1 MCGIAGFV
9 NPEGPSPADP
19 RILARMVRSLAHR
32 GPDDEGSWT
41 GDGAFLGHR
50 RLSVIDLEGGHQ
62 PMTGEDGRV
71 VAVFNGEIYNHRAI
85 REDLQR
91 RGHVFRTRSDTEV
104 LVHGW
109 EEEGHA
115 FWQRIQ
121 GMFALAIWDART
133 RTLVLVRDRMG
144 KKPLYYGLP
153 GREVVFASELRAMMV
168 HPAVPREVD
177 PEALWR
183 LLVMESVPAPR
194 AILRGV
200 RKVPPG
206 GVVEWRDGQVRE
218 WLWYRLQPGALG
230 EAAPRTEDEALARIE
245 ATLVRAVDD
254 RLETEVPLGVFLS
267 GGLDSTAVLWA
278 LTRLR
283 DPATLDTYTI
293 GFEDPSYDESG
304 PAREVARFLG
314 TRHHEEVLGPRAAV
328 DLVRRVPDLA
338 DEPLAD
344 PSLIPTHLLSRFARR
359 SVTVAL
365 SGDGGD
371 ELFYGYPTFLA
382 DSLARRLVRWV
393 PRRVWEQWLPRWV
406 DGLPVSDRDMSRDFR
421 ARRLVRGLPFSPARR
436 HFAWIGG
443 FLPQDAFGVL
453 SPEVRRALPDPDE
466 DPFPEVD
473 RWQEVCGGG
482 EDLRTI
488 ACLYARLYLGDGV
501 LTKVDRASMAVG
513 LEVRSPLLDTR
524 MVELAFSL
532 PSEWSLRGATTKRLL
547 RRMLEGRVP
556 RSILRRP
563 KKGFGIPLSRWI
575 REDLRPL
582 VEEHLSPDRL
592 RREGF
597 FDPGAVRA
605 LVEAH
610 LSGRRNHRKEIY
622 PLLVFQLWLS
632 RHLL

>member
-9 NPEGPSPADP
+9 HPEGPSPADP

-32 GPDDEGSWT
+32 GPDDEGLWS
-41 GDGAFLGHR
+41 GEGAFLGHR

-71 VAVFNGEIYNHRAI
+71 VVVFNGEIYNHQAL
-85 REDLQR
+85 RESLQR
-91 RGHVFRTRSDTEV
+91 KGHVFRTRSDTEV

-109 EEEGHA
+109 EEEGHS
-115 FWQRIQ
+115 FWQRLH
-121 GMFALAIWDART
+121 GMFAVALWDART
-133 RTLVLVRDRMG
+133 RTLALVRDRMG

-153 GREVVFASELRAMMV
+153 GREVVFASELRPLMI
-168 HPAVPREVD
+168 HPAVSRAVD

-183 LLVMESVPAPR
+183 LLVMEAVPAPR
-194 AILRGV
+194 AILQGV
-200 RKVPPG
+200 RKVMPG
-206 GVVEWRDGQVRE
+206 GVVEWRDGEVRE
-218 WLWYRLQPGALG
+218 WLWYRLQPGETGEDGPRSEG
-230 EAAPRTEDEALARIE
+230 EAVARIE
-245 ATLVRAVDD
+245 ETLLEAVGD
-254 RLETEVPLGVFLS
+254 RLESEVPLGVFLS

-278 LTRLR
+278 LSRLR
-283 DPATLDTYTI
+283 DPASLDTFTI

-314 TRHHEEVLGPRAAV
+314 TRHHEERLGAQAAL
-328 DLVRRVPDLA
+328 DLVRRVADLA

-344 PSLIPTHLLSRFARR
+344 PSLIPTHLLCRFARR

-371 ELFYGYPTFLA
+371 ELFYGYPTFLV
-382 DSLARRLVRWV
+382 DSLARGLVRWT
-393 PRRVWEQWLPRWV
+393 PRRLWQRWLPRWV
-406 DGLPVSDRDMSRDFR
+406 DRLAVSDRDMSLDFR
-421 ARRLVRGLPFSPARR
+421 ARRLVLGLPFAPARR

-443 FLPQDAFGVL
+443 FLPEEAWHVL
-453 SPEVRRALPDPDE
+453 SPEVRRGLPDPVR
-466 DPFPEVD
+466 DPYPEVD
-473 RWQEVCGGG
+473 RWQELCGGG

-513 LEVRSPLLDTR
+513 LEVRSPLLDSR

-532 PSEWSLRGATTKRLL
+532 PPEWSLRGSVTKRLL
-547 RRMLEGRVP
+547 RRMLEGKVP
-556 RSILRRP
+556 RPILRRP
-563 KKGFGIPLSRWI
+563 KKGFGIPLSRWL

-582 VEEHLSPDRL
+582 VEETLSVERL
-592 RREGF
+592 RREGLF
-597 FDPGAVRA
+597 EPEAVRA
-605 LVEAH
+605 LVEGH

-622 PLLVFQLWLS
+622 PLLVFQLWQS
-632 RHLL
+632 RYLL

>member
-9 NPEGPSPADP
+9 NPAGPSPADP
-19 RILARMVRSLAHR
+19 RILSRMVRSLAHR
-32 GPDDEGSWT
+32 GPDDEGTWA
-41 GDGAFLGHR
+41 GEGAFLGHR
-50 RLSVIDLEGGHQ
+50 RLSVIDLQGGHQ

-71 VAVFNGEIYNHRAI
+71 VVVFNGEIYNHRVL
-85 REDLQR
+85 REDLER
-91 RGHVFRTRSDTEV
+91 KGHTFRTRADTEV

-115 FWQRIQ
+115 FWQRLQ
-121 GMFALAIWDART
+121 GMFALALWDSRT

-144 KKPLYYGLP
+144 KKPLYHGVF
-153 GREVVFASELRAMMV
+153 GREVVFGSELRAMMA

-194 AILRGV
+194 SILRGV
-200 RKVPPG
+200 RKVLPG
-206 GVVEWRDGQVRE
+206 GVVEWQDGQVRE
-218 WLWYRLQPGALG
+218 WLWYSLRPSVVG
-230 EAAPRTEDEALARIE
+230 EAGPRSEGEAVARIE
-245 ATLVRAVDD
+245 ATLLEAVGD
-254 RLETEVPLGVFLS
+254 RLEAEVPLGVFLS

-283 DPATLDTYTI
+283 DPGTVDTYTI
-293 GFEDPSYDESG
+293 GFEDPSYDESA

-314 TRHHEEVLGPRAAV
+314 TRHHEEVLGPRVAT
-328 DLVRRVPDLA
+328 DLVRRVADLA

-344 PSLIPTHLLSRFARR
+344 PSLVPTHLLSRFARR

-371 ELFYGYPTFLA
+371 ELFYGYPTFLVDA
-382 DSLARRLVRWV
+382 LARRVVQWA
-393 PRRVWEQWLPRWV
+393 PRKLWQQWLPRWV
-406 DGLPVSDRDMSRDFR
+406 DGLPVSDRDMSLDFR
-421 ARRLVRGLPFSPARR
+421 LRRLLRGLPFSAARR
-436 HFAWIGG
+436 HFAWVGG
-443 FLPQDAFGVL
+443 FLPGEAWRVL
-453 SPEVRRALPDPDE
+453 SPEVRSAVPDPE
-466 DPFPEVD
+466 GNPFPEVD
-473 RWQEVCGGG
+473 FWHETCGSGQ
-482 EDLRTI
+482 DLRTI

-524 MVELAFSL
+524 MVELAFTM
-532 PSEWSLRGATTKRLL
+532 PPEWSLRGGTTKRLL
-547 RRMLEGRVP
+547 RRLLAGRVP

-563 KKGFGIPLSRWI
+563 KKGFGIPLSRWL

-582 VEEHLSPDRL
+582 VEEHLSGDRL

-597 FDPGAVRA
+597 FDPEAVRGI
-605 LVEAH
+605 VEAH
-610 LSGRRNHRKEIY
+610 LAGRRNHRKEIY